1 MTSPDEA
8 GWIGSASRQ
17 AALPAPLRD
26 LHRAVL
32 RRFLDT
38 GTAPALDWLR
48 QAAGELGLGDSA
60 VADLKAADLVH
71 SDGGA
76 VTVAYPFSGVPTRQ
90 QVELGGFPA
99 VWAMCAIDALG
110 IPVMAGRDGRIGAT
124 DPRDGAPV
132 VVSVKGAREAGGEQW
147 RWTPAGAVVVF
158 ARTADCGTDCEVW
171 EVLCPNTTFHASRDS
186 AGDWLAARPG
196 LDGQILGQQAAVE
209 RGRRNFGPLL
219 GGPA

>member
-8 GWIGSASRQ
+8 WIGSAGRQ

-48 QAAGELGLGDSA
+48 QVAGELGLGDSA
-60 VADLKAADLVH
+60 VAGLEAADLVH
-71 SDGGA
+71 SDGGV
-76 VTVAYPFSGVPTRQ
+76 VTVAYPFSGAPTRQ
-90 QVELGGFPA
+90 QVALDGFPP

-110 IPVMAGRDGRIGAT
+110 IPVMAGRDGRIAAS

-132 VVSVKGAREAGGEQW
+132 VVSVQDGRW
-147 RWTPAGAVVVF
+147 RWTPAEAVVVF

-171 EVLCPNTTFHASRDS
+171 EVLCPNTAFHASRDS
-186 AGDWLAARPG
+186 ARDWLAARPG
-196 LDGQILGQQAAVE
+196 LDGQILGQQAAIE
-209 RGRRNFGPLL
+209 RGRRNFGLLL